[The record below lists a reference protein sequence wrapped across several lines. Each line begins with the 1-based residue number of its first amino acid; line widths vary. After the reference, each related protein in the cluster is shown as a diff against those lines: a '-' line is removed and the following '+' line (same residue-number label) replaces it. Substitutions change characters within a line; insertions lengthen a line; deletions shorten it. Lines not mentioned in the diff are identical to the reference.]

1 MNKKQP
7 ITMIVK
13 CRLQGNT
20 HFQFKM
26 ELDQNIN
33 VVHFVTKA
41 FDLMRFEDI
50 QKLVAMYC
58 ESITMVEGKK
68 SIKYLQMNFQPNDMI
83 DMQSNIWLN
92 LKNTYLTMRR
102 IEKEI
107 FEYRPKYSR
116 IIQKINC
123 Q

>member
-1 MNKKQP
+1 MSKIQP

-13 CRLQGNT
+13 CRLQGNA

-26 ELDQNIN
+26 DLDQNIN

-58 ESITMVEGKK
+58 ESITYVGGKK
-68 SIKYLQMNFQPNDMI
+68 SVKYLQMNFQPNDMI

-107 FEYRPKYSR
+107 FEYRPKQIRVS
-116 IIQKINC
+116 
-123 Q
+123 